1 MAAAKVAVTSRVT
14 SLENELRAAHAAGAA
29 LRTQLEEREDLIMK
43 LNDRI
48 RAMPHGGAS
57 PAAAA
62 AETGHQGSAGR
73 VSSSSAPGPASD
85 SSPGRNL
92 RGTATAA
99 FDFQRGKRSPSPTPT
114 SSPGSVPS
122 WPVDRHLKPAG
133 SPRHSSQPLVS
144 EASPTGSGTRKSVQG
159 LLARVHDMRQ
169 FVEEASSSPASAARA
184 TSSSDSNPLKGGWGG
199 DSSAELAER
208 LAGLSSALTDWNN
221 TTDNGSEFEFGFR
234 S

>member
-29 LRTQLEEREDLIMK
+29 LRSQLEDREDLIMK
-43 LNDRI
+43 LNERI

-62 AETGHQGSAGR
+62 ETGRGNAAR
-73 VSSSSAPGPASD
+73 ESSSLAPGLTSDLSPA
-85 SSPGRNL
+85 GTQ

-99 FDFQRGKRSPSPTPT
+99 FDFQRGNSPSPTSTSPPT
-114 SSPGSVPS
+114 SSSVPS
-122 WPVDRHLKPAG
+122 WPADRHVQPGG
-133 SPRHSSQPLVS
+133 SPRHSSQSLAS

-169 FVEEASSSPASAARA
+169 FVEGTSSPPATASAAAGRD
-184 TSSSDSNPLKGGWGG
+184 SSS
-199 DSSAELAER
+199 ELAER

-221 TTDNGSEFEFGFR
+221 NTSDDGSGFEFGFR